1 MSDPSQPVAKTP
13 DRPGAGATPAAP
25 EPPQPLGAAETA
37 RLTEFA
43 RACKAA
49 ARAVVLYPVGHP
61 AITATLGRIAHVTSS
76 TSITEP
82 MRITVLPES
91 LLLDDRPPAR
101 PDAAI
106 NELAILLHSHLIGE
120 LTVHPGGDAEA
131 WRTFL
136 LLLGRTPD
144 SVRSDGGIARVWA
157 TMAFRHVELREID
170 YAEVLRERTGGEAA
184 VWDKVIA
191 NCLQGSAFD
200 LDEEGIRELLG
211 IAADS
216 ERLSELMASLEA
228 SGDSAGGIAP
238 KAAALMRM
246 LRGIVEAVSKTDPDR
261 LEPVLRNMAS
271 AVGQCSPDM
280 LLGLMGQRE
289 DDEGPRLV
297 QAVVSRMTDATIAS
311 FVARHVVSESAPTDR
326 LALAFQSLVREPE
339 QQQRLLTMAHDDVA
353 ASPLGSTEGFES
365 VWNHVA
371 EKLLTSYSDEPFVS
385 DAYGRELSGA
395 RTQAIEVEQVHDD
408 PPDRIG
414 AWRGTIATTA
424 LRALDLTLV
433 LDLLRIE
440 QDEERWGDLMK
451 PVVGLLEDLLLV
463 GDFDAANQ
471 LVSVL
476 VGEAGAA
483 GSVSTTRRQ
492 HAMTAI
498 DLLIAGS
505 MMRHTTTHLATID
518 EAQFE
523 RVKAMCVSLGEV
535 LVRPLA
541 EALSVEERPRPR
553 ERLTAILLAF
563 GSVGRRTIERLKNS
577 QNPAVRRTAIQLMRQ
592 FGGSESLPDL
602 TELLDDNEP
611 QVQREAVRAILNI
624 GTDAAFR
631 ILEQALTGGTTRSR
645 DAIMQSIG
653 LVRDERATP
662 LFAYILRHV
671 DHRGALA
678 PIYLRAIESL
688 GVLRDPAGIAPLE
701 ETLHKGEWWAPR
713 RTSALRHAA
722 AAALAR
728 IGTADALAV
737 LETAASRGSRG
748 IRSAARAHLPHGRG
762 RRQPAGGGA

>member
-1 MSDPSQPVAKTP
+1 MSDPSQPAAKTP
-13 DRPGAGATPAAP
+13 DRQAQDRQAAPAAP
-25 EPPQPLGAAETA
+25 SPLGPAETA
-37 RLTEFA
+37 RLTDFA

-49 ARAVVLYPVGHP
+49 ARAVVLYPAGHP
-61 AITATLGRIAHVTSS
+61 AIAATLGRIAHITSAAS
-76 TSITEP
+76 LTEP
-82 MRITVLPES
+82 LRITVLPES
-91 LLLDDRPPAR
+91 LLLDERPPAR
-101 PDAAI
+101 PDSAI
-106 NELAILLHSHLIGE
+106 GELAVLLHSHLIGE
-120 LTVHPGGDAEA
+120 ITVRGGGDTDA

-136 LLLGRTPD
+136 LLLGRTPE
-144 SVRSDGGIARVWA
+144 SVRADGGIARVWT

-170 YAEVLRERTGGEAA
+170 YAEVLRERSGGESA
-184 VWDKVIA
+184 VWDKVIT
-191 NCLQGSAFD
+191 NCLQGSAFN
-200 LDEEGIRELLG
+200 LDEAGIRELLG

-216 ERLSELMASLEA
+216 DRLADLMATLEA
-228 SGDSAGGIAP
+228 SGDVAGGVAA
-238 KAAALMRM
+238 KTAALMRM
-246 LRGIVEAVSKTDPDR
+246 LRGIVEVVSKSDPDR

-280 LLGLMGQRE
+280 LLGLMGQR
-289 DDEGPRLV
+289 DDEEGPQLV
-297 QAVVSRMTDATIAS
+297 QAVVSRMTDTTIAR
-311 FVARHVVSESAPTDR
+311 FVARHVISESAPTDR

-371 EKLLTSYSDEPFVS
+371 EKLLTSYSDEPYVS
-385 DAYGRELSGA
+385 EAYGRELSGA

-414 AWRGTIATTA
+414 AWLGTIATTA

-440 QDEERWGDLMK
+440 QDEERWGELMK

-471 LVSVL
+471 LISVL
-476 VGEAGAA
+476 VREAGGSSA
-483 GSVSTTRRQ
+483 GSTARRQ
-492 HAMTAI
+492 HAITAI

-553 ERLTAILLAF
+553 ERLTVILLAF

-611 QVQREAVRAILNI
+611 QVQREAVRAILNV
-624 GTDAAFR
+624 GTDAAYR
-631 ILEQALTGGTTRSR
+631 VLEQALTGGTTRSR

-688 GVLRDPAGIAPLE
+688 GALRDPAGIGPLR
-701 ETLHKGEWWAPR
+701 ETLYKGEWWAPR

-728 IGTADALAV
+728 IGTADALAA
-737 LETAASRGSRG
+737 LENAAAEGSRG
-748 IRSAARAHLPHGRG
+748 IRAAARAHLPHGRG